1 MPATARC
8 SALLGAFPL
17 LLTAAAR
24 LAAVAMVG
32 VAPLEDL
39 LAAPIRTACETV
51 GIEVLVLF
59 GVLREIV
66 DSTSQPTGA
75 PSMPDAPSSW
85 LNIPKYF
92 FFGIGF
98 VYLYPFIY
106 WCTESSAGVVVA

>member
-1 MPATARC
+1 
-8 SALLGAFPL
+8 
-17 LLTAAAR
+17 
-24 LAAVAMVG
+24 MVG

-39 LAAPIRTACETV
+39 LAAPIRTARQAV

-75 PSMPDAPSSW
+75 PSLPDAPSSW

-92 FFGIGF
+92 CFEVGI
-98 VYLYPFIY
+98 VYLYPYIY
-106 WCTESSAGVVVA
+106 WCVEIPDQVRCLTIVAGG